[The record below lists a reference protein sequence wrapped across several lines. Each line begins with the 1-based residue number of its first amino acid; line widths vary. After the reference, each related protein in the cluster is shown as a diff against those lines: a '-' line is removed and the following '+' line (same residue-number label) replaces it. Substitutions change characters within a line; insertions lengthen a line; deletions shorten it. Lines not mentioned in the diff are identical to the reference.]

1 MLSDCATE
9 ANLVHWFITES
20 MNQCTNEQK
29 TFTFHVSRFNLFM
42 TTPPL
47 IKMHGITK
55 HFGAVVANDSADFLL
70 QPGEIH
76 ALVGEN
82 GAGKSTLMKILYGL
96 YGPNEGEIYFRDELV
111 RINNPR
117 TAIKLG
123 IGMVQQHFTLIPTLT
138 ALENIVLAKEPRR
151 FKTLLDTAT
160 AHRTITTLAEQL
172 GFHLDLNAK
181 VESLPIGAQQYAEIL
196 KALYHGAE
204 ILILDEPTAVLAPQE
219 VAGLFDCL
227 RGLKAEGKSVI
238 LITHKLSEVMAV
250 ADTITVM
257 RSGKSIASLPR
268 AKTDTDELSELMIG
282 KKTFN
287 DIAQHKRVDSPS
299 EPMLYIEGVTLHA
312 ENGRA
317 LLDGINLDVFEGE
330 ILGIAGVEGNGQN
343 ELIEVLTGLRKSD
356 SGTITLN
363 NESITNQSPA
373 KIRRKRVVHLPADR
387 HRHGISLDNRVDEN
401 LILGSHNQSPFCQH
415 GLLRQKAAHQFADNV
430 IEKYEIRAGGVNF
443 PIRTLSG
450 GNQQKVVVAR
460 ELESDPELIIA
471 AHPTRGLDINAA
483 QFVHQQLINAR
494 NRSKGILLISADLEE
509 LLSLS
514 DRIAVMYNGQIAGI
528 LQPSETDEVQ
538 LGALMLG

>member
-1 MLSDCATE
+1 M
-9 ANLVHWFITES
+9 
-20 MNQCTNEQK
+20 TN
-29 TFTFHVSRFNLFM
+29 
-42 TTPPL
+42 PPL

-55 HFGAVVANDSADFLL
+55 SFGRVVANDRANFSL
-70 QPGEIH
+70 QGSEIH
-76 ALVGEN
+76 AIVGEN

-96 YGPNEGEIYFRDELV
+96 YQPNEGEIYFRDAPV
-111 RINNPR
+111 HINNPR
-117 TAIKLG
+117 TAIQLG
-123 IGMVQQHFTLIPTLT
+123 IGMVQQHFTLIPALT

-151 FKTLLDTAT
+151 FKTLFDTAT
-160 AHRTITTLAEQL
+160 AHRAITTLAEQL

-181 VESLPIGAQQYAEIL
+181 VESLPIGAQQYVEIL

-219 VAGLFDCL
+219 IAGLFDCL

-257 RSGKSIASLPR
+257 RSGKSVASLPR
-268 AKTDTDELSELMIG
+268 AETDVAELSELMIG
-282 KKTFN
+282 KKTFS
-287 DIAQHKRVDSPS
+287 DGTPQRRSDKPS
-299 EPMLYIEGVTLHA
+299 QPMLHIENVTLRA
-312 ENGRA
+312 KNGRA
-317 LLDGINLDVFEGE
+317 LLDGIDLNVFAGE
-330 ILGIAGVEGNGQN
+330 IVGIAGVEGNGQN

-363 NESITNQSPA
+363 DESIVNRSPA
-373 KIRRKRVVHLPADR
+373 EIRGKRVVHLPADR
-387 HRHGISLDNRVDEN
+387 HRHGISLNDRIDEN
-401 LILGSHNQSPFCQH
+401 LILGNHNQSPFCRN
-415 GLLRQKAAHQFADNV
+415 GLLRRKAAHQFADNA
-430 IEKYEIRAGGVNF
+430 IEKYEIRAGDVNL

-483 QFVHQQLINAR
+483 QFVHQQLSDAR
-494 NRSKGILLISADLEE
+494 NRSKAILLISADLEE

-514 DRIAVMYNGQIAGI
+514 DRIAVMYNGRITGI
-528 LQPSETDEVQ
+528 LQPSETDESQ
-538 LGALMLG
+538 LGELMLG

>member
-1 MLSDCATE
+1 MK
-9 ANLVHWFITES
+9 N
-20 MNQCTNEQK
+20 
-29 TFTFHVSRFNLFM
+29 
-42 TTPPL
+42 PPL

-55 HFGAVVANDSADFLL
+55 RFGTVLANDGANFSLRY
-70 QPGEIH
+70 GEIH
-76 ALVGEN
+76 AIVGEN

-96 YGPNEGEIYFRDELV
+96 YQPNEGEIYFQDEPV
-111 RINNPR
+111 HINNPR

-123 IGMVQQHFTLIPTLT
+123 IGMVQQHFTLIPALT

-151 FKTLLDTAT
+151 FKTFLDTAT
-160 AHRTITTLAEQL
+160 AHRAITGLAEQL

-181 VESLPIGAQQYAEIL
+181 VESLPIGGQQYAEIL

-204 ILILDEPTAVLAPQE
+204 TLILDEPTAVLAPRE
-219 VAGLFDCL
+219 VDGLFDCL

-238 LITHKLSEVMAV
+238 LITHKLGEVMAV

-257 RSGKSIASLPR
+257 RSGKSVASLPR
-268 AKTDTDELSELMIG
+268 PETDAAKLSELMIG

-287 DIAQHKRVDSPS
+287 SVTTQKKSDKPS
-299 EPMLYIEGVTLHA
+299 QSMLHLEDVTLRA
-312 ENGRA
+312 KNGRA
-317 LLDGINLDVFEGE
+317 LLDGIDLDVFAGE
-330 ILGIAGVEGNGQN
+330 IVGIAGVEGNGQN

-363 NESITNQSPA
+363 DESIVNRSPA
-373 KIRRKRVVHLPADR
+373 EIRRKRVVHLPADR
-387 HRHGISLDNRVDEN
+387 HRHGISLNDRVDEN
-401 LILGSHNQSPFCQH
+401 LILGSHNQLPFCRH
-415 GLLRQKAAHQFADNV
+415 GLIKQKAAHQFADDM
-430 IEKYEIRAGGVNF
+430 IEKYEIRAGGVNL

-471 AHPTRGLDINAA
+471 AHPTRGLDINAT
-483 QFVHQQLINAR
+483 QFVHQQLIDAR

-514 DRIAVMYNGQIAGI
+514 DQIAVMYNGRITGI
-528 LQPSETDEVQ
+528 LQPSETDESQ
-538 LGALMLG
+538 LGELMLG

>member
-1 MLSDCATE
+1 
-9 ANLVHWFITES
+9 
-20 MNQCTNEQK
+20 
-29 TFTFHVSRFNLFM
+29 M
-42 TTPPL
+42 TTSPL
-47 IKMHGITK
+47 VKMHGITK
-55 HFGAVVANDSADFLL
+55 QFGAVVANDGADFSL

-76 ALVGEN
+76 AIVGEN

-96 YGPNEGEIYFRDELV
+96 YRPNEGKIHFRETPV
-111 RINNPR
+111 HINSPR

-123 IGMVQQHFTLIPTLT
+123 IGMVQQHFTLIPALT

-151 FKTLLDTAT
+151 FKTLLDTRE
-160 AHRTITTLAEQL
+160 AHRRITALADQL

-181 VESLPIGAQQYAEIL
+181 VESLPIGAQQYTEIL

-219 VAGLFDCL
+219 VAALFNCL
-227 RGLKAEGKSVI
+227 RGLKATGKSII

-257 RSGKSIASLPR
+257 RNGKSVASLPK
-268 AKTDTDELSELMIG
+268 AGTDTAELSELMIG
-282 KKTFN
+282 KKTF
-287 DIAQHKRVDSPS
+287 DEIAHQKRAYKPS
-299 EPMLYIEGVTLHA
+299 EPMLHLEDVTLRA
-312 ENGRA
+312 KNGRV
-317 LLDGINLDVFEGE
+317 LLDGIDLDIFAGE
-330 ILGIAGVEGNGQN
+330 IVGIAGVEGNGQI
-343 ELIEVLTGLRKSD
+343 ELIEVLTGLRKCD

-363 NESITNQSPA
+363 GESIVNRAPA
-373 KIRRKRVVHLPADR
+373 EIRRKRVAHLPADR
-387 HRHGISLDNRVDEN
+387 HRHGISLDDRVDEN
-401 LILGSHNQSPFCQH
+401 LILGSHNQPQFCEH
-415 GLLRQKAAHQFADNV
+415 GLLKRRAAHQFADKV
-430 IEKYEIRAGGVNF
+430 IEKYEIRVGSVDL

-483 QFVHQQLINAR
+483 QFVHQQLIDAR
-494 NRSKGILLISADLEE
+494 NRAKAVLLISADLEE

-528 LQPSETDEVQ
+528 LQPSETDEAA

>member
-1 MLSDCATE
+1 M
-9 ANLVHWFITES
+9 
-20 MNQCTNEQK
+20 TN
-29 TFTFHVSRFNLFM
+29 
-42 TTPPL
+42 PPL

-55 HFGAVVANDSADFLL
+55 RFGKVLANDRANFSL
-70 QPGEIH
+70 QHGEIH
-76 ALVGEN
+76 AIVGEN

-96 YGPNEGEIYFRDELV
+96 YQLDEGEIYFRDEPV
-111 RINNPR
+111 RIDCPR
-117 TAIKLG
+117 SAIKLG
-123 IGMVQQHFTLIPTLT
+123 VGMVQQHFTLIPALT

-151 FKTLLDTAT
+151 FKTLLDIAT
-160 AHRTITTLAEQL
+160 AHRTITGLAEQL

-181 VESLPIGAQQYAEIL
+181 VESLSIGAQQYAEIL

-250 ADTITVM
+250 ADAITVM
-257 RSGKSIASLPR
+257 RSGKSVASLPR
-268 AKTDTDELSELMIG
+268 TGTDIAELSELMIG

-287 DIAQHKRVDSPS
+287 SLKTQKSSDKPS
-299 EPMLYIEGVTLHA
+299 EPMLHLQDVTLHA
-312 ENGRA
+312 NNGRA
-317 LLDGINLDVFEGE
+317 LLDGIDLDIFAGE
-330 ILGIAGVEGNGQN
+330 IVGVAGVEGNGQN

-363 NESITNQSPA
+363 DESIVNRLPA
-373 KIRRKRVVHLPADR
+373 EIRRKRVVHLPADR
-387 HRHGISLDNRVDEN
+387 HRHGISLDDRVDEN
-401 LILGSHNQSPFCQH
+401 LILGSHNQPPFCQY
-415 GLLRQKAAHQFADNV
+415 GLLRRKTVHQFADDA
-430 IEKYEIRAGGVNF
+430 IEKYEIRAGGVDM

-483 QFVHQQLINAR
+483 QFVYQQLINAR
-494 NRSKGILLISADLEE
+494 NRSKAILLISADLEE

-514 DRIAVMYNGQIAGI
+514 DRIVVMYNGRITGI
-528 LQPSETDEVQ
+528 LQPSETDEAE
-538 LGALMLG
+538 LGTLMLG

>member
-1 MLSDCATE
+1 M
-9 ANLVHWFITES
+9 
-20 MNQCTNEQK
+20 TN
-29 TFTFHVSRFNLFM
+29 
-42 TTPPL
+42 PPL

-55 HFGAVVANDSADFLL
+55 RFGTVLANDGANFSL
-70 QPGEIH
+70 QHGEIH
-76 ALVGEN
+76 AIVGEN

-96 YGPNEGEIYFRDELV
+96 YQPNEGKISFQDELV
-111 RINNPR
+111 HINNPR
-117 TAIKLG
+117 TAIQLG
-123 IGMVQQHFTLIPTLT
+123 IGMVQQHFTLIPALT
-138 ALENIVLAKEPRR
+138 ALENIILAKEPRR
-151 FKTLLDTAT
+151 FKTLLDTTT
-160 AHRTITTLAEQL
+160 AHRTITRLAEQL
-172 GFHLDLNAK
+172 SFQLDLNAK
-181 VESLPIGAQQYAEIL
+181 VESLPIGGQQYAEIL

-227 RGLKAEGKSVI
+227 RGLKAKGKSVI

-257 RSGKSIASLPR
+257 RSGKAVASLPR
-268 AKTDTDELSELMIG
+268 AETNAAELSELMIG

-287 DIAQHKRVDSPS
+287 GVTTQKMSDKPS
-299 EPMLYIEGVTLHA
+299 QPMLHLGDVTLRA
-312 ENGRA
+312 KNGRA
-317 LLDGINLDVFEGE
+317 LLDGIDLDVFAGE
-330 ILGIAGVEGNGQN
+330 IVGIAGVEGNGQN
-343 ELIEVLTGLRKSD
+343 ELIEVLTGLRKSN

-363 NESITNQSPA
+363 NESIANRSPA
-373 KIRRKRVVHLPADR
+373 EIRRKRVVHLPTDR

-401 LILGSHNQSPFCQH
+401 LILGNHNQLPFCWH
-415 GLLRQKAAHQFADNV
+415 GLIKQKAAHQFADDV
-430 IEKYEIRAGGVNF
+430 IEKYEIRAGSIDL

-528 LQPSETDEVQ
+528 LQPSETDEAQ